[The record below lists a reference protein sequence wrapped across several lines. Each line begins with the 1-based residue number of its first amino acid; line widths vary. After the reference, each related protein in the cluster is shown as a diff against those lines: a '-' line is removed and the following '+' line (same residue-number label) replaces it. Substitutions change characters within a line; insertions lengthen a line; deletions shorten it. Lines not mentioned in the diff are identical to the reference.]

1 MEPSLSNSFA
11 QATPSRAI
19 TKGRIFCTLRSL
31 NTNYNSNRPT
41 RVSAPCPISIDSRF
55 VC

>member
-19 TKGRIFCTLRSL
+19 TKGHIFCTLRSL
-31 NTNYNSNRPT
+31 NTHYYFNRPNNQIG
-41 RVSAPCPISIDSRF
+41 RPQKWISYII
-55 VC
+55 